1 MSDSKAP
8 VRVEVADGAATLEIL
23 DGGFQVVA
31 QGFGRLEAELAPGLY
46 KARASV
52 GGAVQEQ
59 LFAVEDGVPP
69 APVRLAPVRF
79 ASPVPLADTST
90 SHEYH
95 QEAVAR
101 ALHDAPLVLGGGARL
116 LLSLR
121 DPSDRPFR
129 QSPASLPEYARSYEG
144 FKLYR
149 GPNQILVDFDHLAR
163 RVPELGYAVLHAEL
177 DPGGYVLHWM
187 QPGRPAVARPLPLA
201 ANWTTLV
208 FVLVEAGG
216 EGALPLRPNLA
227 DCSVQMAPL
236 GYAGYPSEHYFRLT
250 EIARQSLLQGRNIV
264 EREVMNALLG
274 DKFGNPLLGLLAAHL
289 LLLDA
294 APRMNLLHIVL
305 GNLGAMLGDDFPDVA
320 ALGLRLRQIEHPDQP
335 PSGRQV
341 AFPPLLRASWD
352 ILAAQAARDEEF
364 FPDDSLC
371 RRMADRVVD
380 NGVWLAWRPL
390 PSTAG
395 GGGLLDGLSDDE
407 LQGKKWR
414 DRERILDL
422 LGRTDRESDGVNL
435 FKSVKNL
442 AKPVLREQLRQFLK
456 SALSEQLPPRAQLGE
471 LVLRLARTLPWERIV
486 ARLNELDEQG
496 DVAARLSSVQQSL
509 IPALL
514 LLRQQLQSGREL
526 DHTQVERFVAG
537 IQVPKSVLFDNLRDL
552 ARLAGAL
559 ALRII
564 EEERDG

>member
-1 MSDSKAP
+1 MSDSKTR
-8 VRVEVADGAATLEIL
+8 VNVEVADRAASLEIL

-31 QGFGRLEAELAPGLY
+31 QGFGSLEAELAPGLY

-52 GGAVQEQ
+52 GGVAQEQ
-59 LFAVEDGVPP
+59 LFAVEEGVTP
-69 APVRLAPVRF
+69 APVRLGPVRF
-79 ASPVPLADTST
+79 ASPVPLNDTST

-101 ALHDAPLVLGGGARL
+101 ALQDAPLVLGNGARL

-129 QSPASLPEYARSYEG
+129 QTPTSLPDYARSFDG
-144 FKLYR
+144 FRLC
-149 GPNQILVDFDHLAR
+149 GPGNQPLIDFDQAAR
-163 RVPELGYAVLHAEL
+163 RVPEKGYAVLHAEL
-177 DPGGYVLHWM
+177 DPGGYVLHWAP
-187 QPGRPAVARPLPLA
+187 PGRPAVARPLPLPP
-201 ANWTTLV
+201 NWTTLV
-208 FVLVEAGG
+208 FVMVEPGG

-236 GYAGYPSEHYFRLT
+236 GYAGYPSERYFRLT

-294 APRMNLLHIVL
+294 EPRLNLLHIVL
-305 GNLGAMLGDDFPDVA
+305 GNLGAMLGADYPDVA
-320 ALGLRLRQIEHPDQP
+320 ALHLRLRQIEHPDQP
-335 PSGRQV
+335 PAPQPV
-341 AFPPLLRASWD
+341 VFPPLLKAGWE
-352 ILAAQAARDEEF
+352 ILAAQAARDEAF
-364 FPDDSLC
+364 FPADSLC

-390 PSTAG
+390 PEASLGAA
-395 GGGLLDGLSDDE
+395 LFAGLSDAE

-414 DRERILDL
+414 DRERILAIFEQTDGALDGAGL
-422 LGRTDRESDGVNL
+422 LQAT
-435 FKSVKNL
+435 KTL

-456 SALSEQLPPRAQLGE
+456 STLAEQLPPREQLGE

-486 ARLNELDEQG
+486 ARLTQLDAQG
-496 DVAARLSSVQQSL
+496 AVAARLSSVQQSL
-509 IPALL
+509 IPTLL
-514 LLRQQLQSGREL
+514 LLRRQLQSGQDL
-526 DHTQVERFVAG
+526 DGAQWEQLLAG
-537 IQVPKSVLFDNLRDL
+537 LQVPKSVLLDNLRDL

-559 ALRII
+559 AVRLI
-564 EEERDG
+564 EEERNG